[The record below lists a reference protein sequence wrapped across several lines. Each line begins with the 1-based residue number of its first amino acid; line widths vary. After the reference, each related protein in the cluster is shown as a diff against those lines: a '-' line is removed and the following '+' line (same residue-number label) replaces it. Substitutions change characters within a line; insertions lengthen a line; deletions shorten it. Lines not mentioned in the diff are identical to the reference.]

1 MKLVY
6 RLMEEFPDQMLL
18 NMFAARN
25 EGEGTMNSGRVRA
38 AKDLINKLSDVSFNQ
53 AQRVKQTAEL
63 VEAYIEL
70 ADFSIK
76 VPGQRPP
83 DPGQQF
89 DITPKLKAWMKARDS
104 LVPVLTATASH
115 HQSVLPLVKRF
126 DEKAQYPGGVTCPKK
141 ITCFDTRDRPFTQLV
156 KGEDPR
162 PDAVASQL
170 FDVMR
175 MLLETDKQC
184 RLRGLNISTY
194 KVIPLS
200 AKACVLEWVEDTE
213 ALGTIL
219 GRANDTWPSS
229 LHARYD
235 KKGWTARACSD
246 RMRRETLQKTK
257 FPQPDE
263 AWKDIMENTKPVFR
277 HFFLEQSSSALE
289 WFRMRLAYTRSVAA
303 SSMAGYIVGLGDRH
317 TSNILVRKDIQ
328 RCGELVH
335 IDLGMV
341 FDQGKLLSIPETV
354 PFRLTRDMVDGM
366 GVAGT
371 EGVMTRCCE
380 ETLRVLR
387 DNKQA
392 LLAIADVL
400 LHDPLDSWRMTPEK
414 AARQQESERKDGDT
428 PMESEVAGAN
438 ARLVR
443 MKLKEK
449 LEGWDR
455 GELLGVQGQV

>member
-1 MKLVY
+1 
-6 RLMEEFPDQMLL
+6 
-18 NMFAARN
+18 
-25 EGEGTMNSGRVRA
+25 
-38 AKDLINKLSDVSFNQ
+38 
-53 AQRVKQTAEL
+53 
-63 VEAYIEL
+63 
-70 ADFSIK
+70 
-76 VPGQRPP
+76 
-83 DPGQQF
+83 
-89 DITPKLKAWMKARDS
+89 
-104 LVPVLTATASH
+104 
-115 HQSVLPLVKRF
+115 
-126 DEKAQYPGGVTCPKK
+126 
-141 ITCFDTRDRPFTQLV
+141 
-156 KGEDPR
+156 
-162 PDAVASQL
+162 
-170 FDVMR
+170 
-175 MLLETDKQC
+175 
-184 RLRGLNISTY
+184 
-194 KVIPLS
+194 
-200 AKACVLEWVEDTE
+200 
-213 ALGTIL
+213 
-219 GRANDTWPSS
+219 